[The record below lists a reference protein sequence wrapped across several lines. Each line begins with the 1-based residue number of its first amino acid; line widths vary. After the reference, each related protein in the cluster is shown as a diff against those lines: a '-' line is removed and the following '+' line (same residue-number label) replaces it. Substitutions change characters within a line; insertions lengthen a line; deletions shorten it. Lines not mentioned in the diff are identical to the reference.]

1 VDRLSEPRKLYRS
14 RRDEQI
20 SGVCAG
26 LAQYLGVEAVWV
38 RVAFVLLT
46 LINGAGILL
55 YLILALVIP
64 KEPEEDGQDSLK
76 PDMEQT
82 LREGAQN
89 LQERAREVS
98 ERMQG
103 GQGSQLLGWALVVV
117 GAWFLLRQLG
127 WIRVNEDLIFPLLL
141 IGIGI
146 LVLLRRAG
154 R

>member
-1 VDRLSEPRKLYRS
+1 MSQPRRLYRS
-14 RRDEQI
+14 RSDEQI

-26 LAQYLGVEAVWV
+26 LAQYLGVETVWV
-38 RVAFVLLT
+38 RIAFVLLT

-64 KEPEEDGQDSLK
+64 KEPQEENQDSPK
-76 PDMEQT
+76 SDMDQT

-89 LQERAREVS
+89 LQERAKEVS
-98 ERMQG
+98 GMQG

-127 WIRVNEDLIFPLLL
+127 WIRVDEDLIFPLLL
-141 IGIGI
+141 IGIGV

>member
-1 VDRLSEPRKLYRS
+1 MDRPGAPRKLYRS

-26 LAQYLGVEAVWV
+26 LAEYLGVEVVWV

-55 YLILALVIP
+55 YLVLALVIP
-64 KEPEEDGQDSLK
+64 KEPEEEGQDSLK
-76 PDMEQT
+76 PDVEQT

-89 LQERAREVS
+89 LQARAKEVS

-127 WIRVNEDLIFPLLL
+127 WIRVDEDLIFPLLL
-141 IGIGI
+141 IGIGV

>member
-1 VDRLSEPRKLYRS
+1 MDSMSQLRKLYRS
-14 RRDEQI
+14 RSDEQI

-38 RVAFVLLT
+38 RIAFVLLT

-55 YLILALVIP
+55 YIVLALVMP
-64 KEPEEDGQDSLK
+64 KEPLEEGQESAKTDL
-76 PDMEQT
+76 EQT
-82 LREGAQN
+82 LQEGAQN

-98 ERMQG
+98 ERMMNK
-103 GQGSQLLGWALVVV
+103 QGSQLLGWALVVL

-127 WIRVNEDLIFPLLL
+127 WIRINEELIFPLLL
-141 IGIGI
+141 IGTGL

>member
-1 VDRLSEPRKLYRS
+1 MDRLSEPRKLYRS

-64 KEPEEDGQDSLK
+64 KEPEEGQDSLK

-89 LQERAREVS
+89 LQARAKEVS

-103 GQGSQLLGWALVVV
+103 GQRSQLLGWALVVL
-117 GAWFLLRQLG
+117 GAWFLLRQMG
-127 WIRVNEDLIFPLLL
+127 WIRLDEDLIFPLLL
-141 IGIGI
+141 IGMGV
-146 LVLLRRAG
+146 LVLLRKAG

>member
-1 VDRLSEPRKLYRS
+1 MSQPRRLYRS
-14 RRDEQI
+14 RSDEQV

-26 LAQYLGVEAVWV
+26 LAQYLGVEPIWV
-38 RVAFVLLT
+38 RIAFVLLT

-55 YLILALVIP
+55 YIILALVIP
-64 KEPEEDGQDSLK
+64 KEPQEEDQDS
-76 PDMEQT
+76 PSDMEQT
-82 LREGAQN
+82 LREGARN

-127 WIRVNEDLIFPLLL
+127 WIRVDEDLIFPLLL
-141 IGIGI
+141 IGIGV